1 MEITWFG
8 HSCFRLMERSAAAIV
23 TDPFEKSIGL
33 VPPRL
38 KADVVTVSHDAP
50 GHSNL
55 SIVKGARVITG
66 PGEYEIGGAFIT
78 GVRTT
83 VTEAVDGTKPHPENT
98 AYVVEYESASVCH
111 LGDLSTIPAQPEVE
125 ALGTVDVLLVPV
137 GGGNGL
143 NAAQAAEIISLIQP
157 SIVVPMH
164 YKTGKTTLKLDSL
177 SRFTKEMGLGNVPTQ
192 PSLKVTKSSLPEET
206 QVVVLEQKGG

>member
-1 MEITWFG
+1 MELTWFG

-23 TDPFEKSIGL
+23 TDPLDKRFGFE
-33 VPPRL
+33 PPRL

-55 SIVKGARVITG
+55 SIVKGARAITG

-83 VTEAVDGTKPHPENT
+83 VSESEDGAEPEPENT
-98 AYVVEYESASVCH
+98 AYVIEYESASVCH
-111 LGDLSTIPAQPEVE
+111 LGDLRDIPARPQVE

-164 YKTGKTTLKLDSL
+164 YKTHNNKLKLDPL
-177 SRFTKEMGLGNVPTQ
+177 SRFLKEMGLGKIPPEQ
-192 PSLKVTKSSLPEET
+192 SLKVTKSSLPEET
-206 QVVVLEQKGG
+206 QVVVLEPKGA

>member
-1 MEITWFG
+1 MELTWFG

-23 TDPFEKSIGL
+23 TDPLDKSIGFAPL
-33 VPPRL
+33 RL

-55 SIVKGARVITG
+55 SIVKGARAITG

-83 VTEAVDGTKPHPENT
+83 VSESEDGAEPQPENT
-98 AYVVEYESASVCH
+98 AYVIEYESASVCH
-111 LGDLSTIPAQPEVE
+111 LGDLSDIPAQPQVEV
-125 ALGTVDVLLVPV
+125 LGTVDVLLVPV

-164 YKTGKTTLKLDSL
+164 YKTRNNKLKLDPL
-177 SRFTKEMGLGNVPTQ
+177 SRFLKEMGLGKVQ
-192 PSLKVTKSSLPEET
+192 PEQSLKVTKSSLPEET
-206 QVVVLEQKGG
+206 HVVVLEPKGG

>member
-1 MEITWFG
+1 
-8 HSCFRLMERSAAAIV
+8 MERSAAAIV
-23 TDPFEKSIGL
+23 TDPFDKSIGFT
-33 VPPRL
+33 PPRL

-55 SIVKGARVITG
+55 STVKGARAVTG

-83 VTEAVDGTKPHPENT
+83 MRNSEDGAGTQPENI
-98 AYVVEYESASVCH
+98 AYVIEYETASICH
-111 LGDLSTIPAQPEVE
+111 LGDVSAIPAQPQIE
-125 ALGTVDVLLVPV
+125 ALGTVNVLLVPV
-137 GGGNGL
+137 GGGKGL

-164 YKTGKTTLKLDSL
+164 YKTGKTKLKLDPL
-177 SRFTKEMGLGNVPTQ
+177 SRFLKEMGLGRVSPE
-192 PSLKVTKSSLPEET
+192 PSLKVTQSSLPEET
-206 QVVVLEQKGG
+206 QVVVLQPKGD

>member
-8 HSCFRLMERSAAAIV
+8 HSCFRLMERSKAAIV
-23 TDPFEKSIGL
+23 TDPFDKSIGL
-33 VPPRL
+33 ASPRL

-50 GHSNL
+50 GHNNV
-55 SIVKGARVITG
+55 SIVKGARTITG

-78 GVRTT
+78 GVLTT
-83 VTEAVDGTKPHPENT
+83 VAESEDDAEPLPENT
-98 AYVVEYESASVCH
+98 TYVIEYESASVCH
-111 LGDLSTIPAQPEVE
+111 LGDMIAIPAQPQVE

-137 GGGNGL
+137 GGGKGL

-164 YKTGKTTLKLDSL
+164 YNTGKTNLELDPL
-177 SRFTKEMGLGNVPTQ
+177 SRFLKEMGLGKVQ
-192 PSLKVTKSSLPEET
+192 PEPILKVTKSSLPEEM
-206 QVVVLEQKGG
+206 QVMVLEPKGS

>member
-1 MEITWFG
+1 MELTWFG

-23 TDPFEKSIGL
+23 TDPLDKSIGFAPL
-33 VPPRL
+33 RL

-55 SIVKGARVITG
+55 SMVKGARAITG

-83 VTEAVDGTKPHPENT
+83 VSESEDGAEPQPENI
-98 AYVVEYESASVCH
+98 AYVIEYESASVCH
-111 LGDLSTIPAQPEVE
+111 LGDLSDIPAQPQVEV
-125 ALGTVDVLLVPV
+125 LGTVDVLLVPV

-164 YKTGKTTLKLDSL
+164 YKTRNNKLKLDPL
-177 SRFTKEMGLGNVPTQ
+177 SRFLKEMGLGKVQ
-192 PSLKVTKSSLPEET
+192 PEQSLKVTKSSLPEET
-206 QVVVLEQKGG
+206 QVVVLEPKGG

>member
-1 MEITWFG
+1 
-8 HSCFRLMERSAAAIV
+8 MERSAAAIV
-23 TDPFEKSIGL
+23 TDPLGKNFGFE
-33 VPPRL
+33 PPRL

-55 SIVKGARVITG
+55 SIVKGARAITG

-83 VTEAVDGTKPHPENT
+83 VSESEEGAEPEPDNT
-98 AYVVEYESASVCH
+98 AYVIEYESASVCH
-111 LGDLSTIPAQPEVE
+111 LGDLSDIPAQPQVEV
-125 ALGTVDVLLVPV
+125 LGTVDVLLVPV
-137 GGGNGL
+137 GSGNGL

-164 YKTGKTTLKLDSL
+164 YKTHNNKLKLDPL
-177 SRFTKEMGLGNVPTQ
+177 SRFLKEMGLGKVPPEQ
-192 PSLKVTKSSLPEET
+192 SLKVTKSSLPEET
-206 QVVVLEQKGG
+206 QVVVLEPKGG

>member
-1 MEITWFG
+1 MELTWFG

-23 TDPFEKSIGL
+23 TDPLGKNVGFE
-33 VPPRL
+33 PPRL

-55 SIVKGARVITG
+55 SIVKGARAITG

-83 VTEAVDGTKPHPENT
+83 VSESEEGAEPEPDNT
-98 AYVVEYESASVCH
+98 AYVIEYESASVCH
-111 LGDLSTIPAQPEVE
+111 LGDLSDIPAQPQVEV
-125 ALGTVDVLLVPV
+125 LGTVDVLLVPV

-164 YKTGKTTLKLDSL
+164 YKTHNNKLKLDPL
-177 SRFTKEMGLGNVPTQ
+177 SRFLKEMGLGKVPPEQ
-192 PSLKVTKSSLPEET
+192 SLKVTKSSLPEET
-206 QVVVLEQKGG
+206 QVVVLEPKGG